1 MCLSAD
7 WTGAPPS
14 SPPSRNL
21 FHPCHTKV
29 LICIHSHVSLCA
41 CPQVNRRTI
50 VVSTV
55 TTLAFSIECRYVC
68 PHFGQACSCP
78 LTTLG
83 ICYLGWCVWV
93 RSSVVHLLRAL
104 VVPWSVGLCLS
115 ACCAAFFS
123 CCYGA
128 PLFRCC
134 CSVFCGGCR
143 LFGVCPCDFGA
154 CGLACSLLV
163 PPPSPLG
170 CLLAFSGPVVFCWF
184 LPLDIWFYLQRSG
197 CHTFGMACR
206 V

>member
-1 MCLSAD
+1 MCVSLRVFPR
-7 WTGAPPS
+7 TGWVFHCFTFQRFEAAGCVCPQTGQVHPLPP
-14 SPPSRNL
+14 PPPVIC

-50 VVSTV
+50 VVSTL

-163 PPPSPLG
+163 PPPPPLVVSWRF
-170 CLLAFSGPVVFCWF
+170 LA
-184 LPLDIWFYLQRSG
+184 Q
-197 CHTFGMACR
+197 
-206 V
+206 